1 MQSTI
6 EKKRLAILGV
16 LHEYNSD
23 AIGSNIITNRL
34 TEMGY
39 NISERTVRFHLL
51 SMDKAGYTE
60 YLPKKGRRITQKGI
74 AEMSRARIYEKVG
87 FLSTKI
93 DRMTYRIKIDLAKR
107 DGTVVINTSLIE
119 KKYLERAYPHMC
131 KVIEKGFGM
140 GRLLTFFL
148 PGEELEQF
156 TIPEGYVGIGTVC
169 SITINGILLAQGIP
183 TRSRFGGLLEIEHDR
198 AIRFVALINYDG
210 TSLDP
215 LEIFMKSGMTDYTGA
230 VQIGKGLIGASFR
243 EMPAES
249 RDTVVEIAEKLKTI
263 GLGGFMEIG
272 YPGNPMCEIPVTE
285 GCFGS
290 VIVGGLNTVGIIEE
304 SGIEVDSKA
313 LSGLVDFKRLFSI
326 EEIEEHV
333 QSVLKS

>member
-6 EKKRLAILGV
+6 EKKRLAILRV
-16 LHEYNSD
+16 LHEYNNE
-23 AIGSNIITNRL
+23 AIGSNVITEKL

-39 NISERTVRFHLL
+39 DISERTVRFHLL

-60 YLPKKGRRITQKGI
+60 YLPKRGRRITQKGI
-74 AEMSRARIYEKVG
+74 AEMSRARVYEKVG

-93 DRMTYRIKIDLAKR
+93 DRMTYRMNFDPSKR

-119 KKYLERAYPHMC
+119 IKYLKKACPLMC
-131 KVIEKGFGM
+131 KILRSGLGM
-140 GRLLTFFL
+140 GKLLTFFL
-148 PGEELEQF
+148 PGEELEQL
-156 TIPEGYVGIGTVC
+156 TVPEGYIGIGTVC

-183 TRSRFGGLLEIEHDR
+183 TRSRFGGLLEIEHGKPS
-198 AIRFVALINYDG
+198 RFVALINYDG

-230 VQIGKGLIGASFR
+230 VENGSGLIGASFR

-249 RDTVVEIAEKLKTI
+249 RDTVVEIAEKLTTI

-272 YPGNPMCEIPVTE
+272 YPGNPLCEIPVTE
-285 GCFGS
+285 GSFGS

-304 SGIEVDSKA
+304 SGIEVFSKA
-313 LSGLVDFKRLFSI
+313 LSGLVDFKRLFSF
-326 EEIEEHV
+326 EEIEERV
-333 QSVLKS
+333 NSILKS